1 MNEAHDLYM
10 KIAALEKRVDRHDK
24 NILDLYTMVARL
36 SIRLFELTELI
47 CDEEI
52 YDAKKKGK
60 K

>member
-10 KIAALEKRVDRHDK
+10 KLDALEKRVDRHDK

-47 CDEEI
+47 CDDEEPKME
-52 YDAKKKGK
+52 DK
-60 K
+60 

>member
-36 SIRLFELTELI
+36 SIRLFELTELVYD
-47 CDEEI
+47 DEEPKM
-52 YDAKKKGK
+52 DDK
-60 K
+60 

>member
-24 NILDLYTMVARL
+24 NILNLYTMVARL

-47 CDEEI
+47 CDDEEPKM
-52 YDAKKKGK
+52 DDK
-60 K
+60 

>member
-1 MNEAHDLYM
+1 MNEAHDLHM

-47 CDEEI
+47 YDDEEPKM
-52 YDAKKKGK
+52 DDK
-60 K
+60 

>member
-47 CDEEI
+47 CD
-52 YDAKKKGK
+52 DAKKKGK